1 MATLYKHLQSKGY
14 NRVRLTPINT
24 NHFLLKA
31 FVNDICG
38 VFILD
43 TGASATCVDLE
54 HTKYFHLH
62 SQPSTEK
69 ASSASSV
76 EMHTEMATNNM
87 IRIGKW
93 VAKNKSVVLF
103 DMKAVNE
110 ALKLQENDPVHGI
123 VGADVLK
130 SGQAIIDYKNNW
142 LYLKNKTAP

>member
-1 MATLYKHLQSKGY
+1 MPTLYKYLQSSGY

-24 NHFLLKA
+24 NHFLVEA
-31 FVNDICG
+31 HINEISG

-54 HTKYFHLH
+54 HTDYFQLN
-62 SQPSTEK
+62 SQPSSEK
-69 ASSASSV
+69 ASSASTT
-76 EMHTEMATNNM
+76 EMHTEMAKKNH

-93 VAKNKSVVLF
+93 FAKNKAIVLF
-103 DMKAVNE
+103 DMQAVNE
-110 ALKLQENDPVHGI
+110 ALKLQDNDPVHGI
-123 VGADVLK
+123 IGADVLK